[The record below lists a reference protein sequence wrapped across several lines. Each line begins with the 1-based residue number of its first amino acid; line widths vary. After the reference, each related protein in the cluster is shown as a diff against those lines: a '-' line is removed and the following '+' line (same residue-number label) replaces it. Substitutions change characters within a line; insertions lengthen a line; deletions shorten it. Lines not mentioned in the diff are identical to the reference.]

1 MNWSKCMCICKY
13 IKWNWL
19 NLDCVHVHMYSL
31 RLCVWYGVFILILC
45 PLYVLHRIIHPL
57 FSATHPPTYAPNQPP
72 RWPALGSD
80 SRTTGT
86 KSLLPHPEMEPR
98 PCPKWCPRPGLH
110 SASERA
116 RWEVIWSGARGK
128 WHYSGPSSSDTWEEV
143 RCGGVCQECLRT
155 RGAIGR
161 AGCLYCEIRG

>member
-1 MNWSKCMCICKY
+1 MCILNEIGWTLTVY
-13 IKWNWL
+13 I
-19 NLDCVHVHMYSL
+19 HMYSL
-31 RLCVWYGVFILILC
+31 RLWYGVFIFIVCVHCMFYAISSTPSSLLPTHLC
-45 PLYVLHRIIHPL
+45 
-57 FSATHPPTYAPNQPP
+57 TDQPP

-80 SRTTGT
+80 SGTTGT

-161 AGCLYCEIRG
+161 AGCLHCEIRA